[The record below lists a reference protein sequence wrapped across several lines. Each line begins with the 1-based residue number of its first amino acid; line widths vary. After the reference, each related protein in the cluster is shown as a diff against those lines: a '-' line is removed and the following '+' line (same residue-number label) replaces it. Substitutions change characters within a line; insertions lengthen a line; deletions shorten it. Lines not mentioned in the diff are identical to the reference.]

1 LRELID
7 GYQKVSAN
15 LSCEKISGGIDLRGD
30 YFFKTGEE
38 PSSSAKEDR
47 RKELLRKD
55 HFMA

>member
-1 LRELID
+1 MGFSD

-15 LSCEKISGGIDLRGD
+15 LSCKKIPGGIDLRGD

-38 PSSSAKEDR
+38 PSSPAKEDR
-47 RKELLRKD
+47 REELLRKD